1 MTNRTVIPGKRFRNA
16 WSQSGWALAVLLFC
30 VTFSGAVLAELP
42 SATRWADP
50 STVRL
55 DVEFPGEGYH
65 ATWDMARCDCGD
77 LLIRSE
83 LSVPGSVESG
93 ESMLVGGRVV
103 LSRGFSDAEE
113 ELLGA
118 SLDAPALMM
127 QLVLSL
133 LERVAP
139 AGPSA
144 SVGTT
149 EVAFDEPLNPIHLDS
164 GGAAGSFWAPWS
176 VNGTITALDESQ
188 RQFDFHF
195 RFSTGNPGEE
205 LLGSMRLWGTA
216 EYARKPFPVEPS
228 SILSDW
234 VISWRDEADPAMAA
248 SVDIQT
254 LGALRKLLQQTR

>member
-1 MTNRTVIPGKRFRNA
+1 MKIFTVILRRSLKNA
-16 WSQSGWALAVLLFC
+16 WPRSALPLAVMLFC
-30 VTFSGAVLAELP
+30 AASVNLAQAGLP
-42 SATRWADP
+42 AATRWADP
-50 STVRL
+50 STVQL

-93 ESMLVGGRVV
+93 ESILVGGRVV
-103 LSRGFSDAEE
+103 LSRGFNDKEE

-127 QLVLSL
+127 QLALSL

-144 SVGTT
+144 LVGTT
-149 EVAFDEPLNPIHLDS
+149 AVDFEEPLNPIHLDS

-176 VNGTITALDESQ
+176 VSGTINAPDESQ

-205 LLGSMRLWGTA
+205 LIGSMRLWGAA
-216 EYARKPFPVEPS
+216 EYAQKPFPVDPS
-228 SILSDW
+228 SSLSDW
-234 VISWRDEADPAMAA
+234 VISWREEADPAMAA
-248 SVDIQT
+248 SADIQT
-254 LGALRKLLQQTR
+254 LESLRKLLRQTR